1 MKTTIKLFLFVLSI
15 SIFSS
20 CSDSSNSV
28 DVTADDLVGVWNLT
42 DINGEGTS
50 TTTINGQSI
59 TADVTTTGRDYDF
72 TTEITTNPNTISGT
86 GSYVAISTSTFLGQT
101 VTEEQLLTSISGLD
115 SGTWSLDGNI
125 ITTIVGGET
134 NQIVV
139 EQVTDNLLVLGATF
153 EETQQIQGI
162 SVNFSGTVRIT
173 LEK

>member
-1 MKTTIKLFLFVLSI
+1 MKTTIKLFLFVLSV

-20 CSDSSNSV
+20 CSDSSTSV
-28 DVTADDLVGVWNLT
+28 DVTAADLVGVWNLV

-59 TADVTTTGRDYDF
+59 TADVTTTGRDYNFITEF
-72 TTEITTNPNTISGT
+72 TSNPNTVTGT
-86 GSYVAISTSTFLGQT
+86 GSYIAVSTSTFLGQT
-101 VTEEQLLTSISGLD
+101 VTEEQLLSSISGLD
-115 SGTWSLDGNI
+115 SGTWSLSGNV
-125 ITTIVGGET
+125 ITTEVGGET

-139 EQVTDNLLVLGATF
+139 DEVTDNMLVLTAAF

-162 SVNFSGTVRIT
+162 SVNFSGSVRIV